1 VGAESLAES
10 REIAIFGTSN
20 LNFLS
25 LMAKGNLFLGM
36 GRGSVGDVTFYR
48 ADGQQLA
55 RARNRSPRNPRSDAQ
70 LFQRAIMATVVQTY
84 SAGKEIF
91 DHSFEG
97 YSVGAGNQREFIK
110 RNADML
116 RALVAADINT
126 PLSTNNQL
134 ARVTAP
140 GVAVPVPNPWVI
152 SRGSYPQNLWTYS
165 STSEAWTM
173 PGANDEETVASYAAR
188 VGLVAGD
195 IYTIVVLA
203 AKSNF
208 AYESNIEDDVLA
220 TVRYCDF
227 GYIRFITKS
236 GLASDTSQQ
245 VYLNKLFDIEAG
257 GPADIA
263 LSQVAGYAPDDG
275 IGFSALL
282 RSTEYVGTGAF
293 GMIRSRRDIDLR
305 SDSEMIVVKG
315 SSAEDMFGL
324 VSGYILPEWRS
335 GSVKIGD
342 SPLILEGGDI

>member
-1 VGAESLAES
+1 
-10 REIAIFGTSN
+10 
-20 LNFLS
+20 
-25 LMAKGNLFLGM
+25 MAKGNLFLGM

-70 LFQRAIMATVVQTY
+70 LYQRAIMATVVQTY

-97 YSVGAGNQREFIK
+97 FSVGAGNQREFIK

-126 PLSTNNQL
+126 PLATNNQK

-140 GVAVPVPNPWVI
+140 GVAVAVPNPWII
-152 SRGSYPQNLWTYS
+152 SRGSYPQNLWSFS
-165 STSEAWTM
+165 SVSEAWAM
-173 PGANDEETVASYAAR
+173 PGTTTDETVAAYAAR

-195 IYTIVVLA
+195 IYTLVVLA
-203 AKSNF
+203 AKANF

-227 GYIRFITKS
+227 GFVRFIAKS
-236 GLASDTSQQ
+236 GLESNTNKLD
-245 VYLNKLFDIEAG
+245 YLNQLFDIEYG
-257 GPADIA
+257 GTAAIPSGVVDE
-263 LSQVAGYAPDDG
+263 YAPDDG
-275 IGFSALL
+275 IGFAALFASAD
-282 RSTEYVGTGAF
+282 YVGTGAF
-293 GMIRSRRDIDLR
+293 GMIRSRRDVDLR

>member
-1 VGAESLAES
+1 
-10 REIAIFGTSN
+10 
-20 LNFLS
+20 
-25 LMAKGNLFLGM
+25 M

-97 YSVGAGNQREFIK
+97 FSVGAGNQREFIK

-126 PLSTNNQL
+126 PLNTNNQK

-140 GVAVPVPNPWVI
+140 GVAVPVPNPWII
-152 SRGSYPQNLWTYS
+152 SRGSYPQNLWSYS
-165 STSEAWTM
+165 PVAEAWAI
-173 PGANDEETVASYAAR
+173 PASNVDETVAAYAAR
-188 VGLVAGD
+188 IGLIAGD
-195 IYTIVVLA
+195 IYTLVVLA
-203 AKSNF
+203 AKANF

-227 GYIRFITKS
+227 GFIRFITKS
-236 GLASDTSQQ
+236 GLESNTNELL
-245 VYLNKLFDIEAG
+245 YLNQLFDIEYG
-257 GPADIA
+257 GTADIPRG
-263 LSQVAGYAPDDG
+263 VIDEYAPDDG
-275 IGFSALL
+275 IGFAALFKSAD
-282 RSTEYVGTGAF
+282 YVKTGAY
-293 GMIRSRRDIDLR
+293 GVIRSRRDVDLR
-305 SDSEMIVVKG
+305 SDSEMVVVKG
-315 SSAEDMFGL
+315 ASAEDMFGL

-335 GSVKIGD
+335 GSVKIGE

>member
-1 VGAESLAES
+1 
-10 REIAIFGTSN
+10 
-20 LNFLS
+20 
-25 LMAKGNLFLGM
+25 M

-70 LFQRAIMATVVQTY
+70 LYQRAIMATVVQTY

-97 YSVGAGNQREFIK
+97 LSVGAGNQREFIK

-126 PLSTNNQL
+126 PLNTNNQL
-134 ARVTAP
+134 GRVTAP
-140 GVAVPVPNPWVI
+140 GVAVPVPNPWII
-152 SRGSYPQNLWTYS
+152 SRGSYPQNLWS
-165 STSEAWTM
+165 LSNVSEAWVM
-173 PGANDEETVASYAAR
+173 PAVDDGETVAEYAAR
-188 VGLVAGD
+188 VGLIGGD
-195 IYTIVVLA
+195 IYTLVVLA
-203 AKSNF
+203 AKANF

-227 GYIRFITKS
+227 GFVRFITKS
-236 GLASDTSQQ
+236 GLDSVTGALTQLDQ
-245 VYLNKLFDIEAG
+245 LFDFDYG
-257 GPADIA
+257 GTAAIRRDQ
-263 LSQVAGYAPDDG
+263 LEEYAPDDG
-275 IGFSALL
+275 IGFPALFSSAD
-282 RSTEYVGTGAF
+282 YVGTGAF
-293 GMIRSRRDIDLR
+293 GMIRSRRDADLR

-324 VSGYILPEWRS
+324 VSGYILPEWRA
-335 GSVKIGD
+335 GSVRIGD

>member
-1 VGAESLAES
+1 MESLAES
-10 REIAIFGTSN
+10 REIAIFGASN

-97 YSVGAGNQREFIK
+97 FSVGAGNQREFIK

-116 RALVAADINT
+116 RSLVASDINT
-126 PLSTNNQL
+126 PLTTNNQL

-152 SRGSYPQNLWTYS
+152 SRGSYPQNLWSFS
-165 STSEAWTM
+165 STTEAWAM
-173 PGANDEETVASYAAR
+173 PGTTTDETVAAYAAR
-188 VGLVAGD
+188 MGLIAGD
-195 IYTIVVLA
+195 IYTLVVLA

-208 AYESNIEDDVLA
+208 AYESNVEDDVLA

-236 GLASDTSQQ
+236 GLSDVSTKLDTLSQ
-245 VYLNKLFDIEAG
+245 LFDIEVG

-263 LSQVAGYAPDDG
+263 LSQVAEYAPDDG
-275 IGFSALL
+275 IGFSALF
-282 RSTEYVGTGAF
+282 RSAEYVGTGAF
-293 GMIRSRRDIDLR
+293 GMIRSRRDVDLR
-305 SDSEMIVVKG
+305 SDSEMVVVKG

>member
-1 VGAESLAES
+1 
-10 REIAIFGTSN
+10 
-20 LNFLS
+20 
-25 LMAKGNLFLGM
+25 M

-97 YSVGAGNQREFIK
+97 FSVGAGNQREFIK

-126 PLSTNNQL
+126 PLNTNNQK

-140 GVAVPVPNPWVI
+140 GVAVAVPNPWII
-152 SRGSYPQNLWTYS
+152 SRGSYPQNLWSFS
-165 STSEAWTM
+165 SVSEAWDM
-173 PGANDEETVASYAAR
+173 PSVEDEETVSQYAAR
-188 VGLVAGD
+188 VGLVGGD
-195 IYTIVVLA
+195 IYTLIVLA

-227 GYIRFITKS
+227 GFVRFITKS
-236 GLASDTSQQ
+236 GLESNSAYMTQLKQ
-245 VYLNKLFDIEAG
+245 LFDIEYG
-257 GPADIA
+257 GTAAIVRNRLEDYSPE
-263 LSQVAGYAPDDG
+263 DG
-275 IGFSALL
+275 IGFAALFTSAD
-282 RSTEYVGTGAF
+282 YVGTGAL
-293 GMIRSRRDIDLR
+293 GMIRSRRDVDLR

-315 SSAEDMFGL
+315 SSAEDEFGL

>member
-1 VGAESLAES
+1 
-10 REIAIFGTSN
+10 
-20 LNFLS
+20 
-25 LMAKGNLFLGM
+25 M

-97 YSVGAGNQREFIK
+97 FSVGAGNQREFIK

-126 PLSTNNQL
+126 PLNTNNQK

-140 GVAVPVPNPWVI
+140 GVAVAVPNPWII
-152 SRGSYPQNLWTYS
+152 SRGSYPQNLWSFS
-165 STSEAWTM
+165 SVSDAWVM
-173 PGANDEETVASYAAR
+173 PATTVDETVSHYAAR
-188 VGLVAGD
+188 VGLIGGD
-195 IYTIVVLA
+195 IYTLVVLA
-203 AKSNF
+203 AKENF

-227 GYIRFITKS
+227 GFVRFITKS
-236 GLASDTSQQ
+236 GIESNTDVFIELSQI
-245 VYLNKLFDIEAG
+245 FDIEYG
-257 GPADIA
+257 GPAAIVRDR
-263 LSQVAGYAPDDG
+263 LQTYAPDDG
-275 IGFSALL
+275 IGFTALFTSAD
-282 RSTEYVGTGAF
+282 YVGTGAM
-293 GMIRSRRDIDLR
+293 GMIRSRRDVDLR

-315 SSAEDMFGL
+315 SAADDMFGL

>member
-1 VGAESLAES
+1 
-10 REIAIFGTSN
+10 
-20 LNFLS
+20 
-25 LMAKGNLFLGM
+25 M

-97 YSVGAGNQREFIK
+97 FSVGAGNQREFIK

-140 GVAVPVPNPWVI
+140 GVAVPVPNPWII
-152 SRGSYPQNLWTYS
+152 SRGSYPQNLWS
-165 STSEAWTM
+165 FNSVNEAFVM
-173 PGANDEETVASYAAR
+173 PGYEDDETISHYAAR

-195 IYTIVVLA
+195 IYTLIVLA
-203 AKSNF
+203 AKANF

-227 GYIRFITKS
+227 GYVRFIVKS
-236 GLASDTSQQ
+236 GLETNNTQVSQI
-245 VYLNKLFDIEAG
+245 KHLFDIEYG
-257 GPADIA
+257 GPAAIVRGRLED
-263 LSQVAGYAPDDG
+263 YAADDG
-275 IGFSALL
+275 IGFAALFTSAD
-282 RSTEYVGTGAF
+282 YVGTGAL
-293 GMIRSRRDIDLR
+293 GMIRSRRDVDLR

-324 VSGYILPEWRS
+324 VSGYILPEWRA
-335 GSVKIGD
+335 GSVRIGD

>member
-1 VGAESLAES
+1 
-10 REIAIFGTSN
+10 
-20 LNFLS
+20 
-25 LMAKGNLFLGM
+25 M

-97 YSVGAGNQREFIK
+97 FSVGAGNQREFIK

-116 RALVAADINT
+116 RALVASDINT

-140 GVAVPVPNPWVI
+140 GVAVPVPNPWII
-152 SRGSYPQNLWTYS
+152 SRGSYPQNLWS
-165 STSEAWTM
+165 LSNVSEAWVL
-173 PGANDEETVASYAAR
+173 PALVDGEKVSEYAAR
-188 VGLVAGD
+188 VGLIGGD
-195 IYTIVVLA
+195 IYTLVVLA
-203 AKSNF
+203 AKSTF

-227 GYIRFITKS
+227 GFVRFITKS
-236 GLASDTSQQ
+236 GLDSVTDELVRMNQ
-245 VYLNKLFDIEAG
+245 LFDIEYG
-257 GPADIA
+257 GPAAITRNR
-263 LSQVAGYAPDDG
+263 LEGYAPDDG
-275 IGFSALL
+275 IGFPALFA
-282 RSTEYVGTGAF
+282 STDYVGTGAF
-293 GMIRSRRDIDLR
+293 GFIRSRRDVDLR

-335 GSVKIGD
+335 GSVSIGN